1 MSKILRADLVFSYWI
16 YLWFLLY
23 FFRFT
28 KYSPKFALIL
38 ALLHNIIMLLLMIL
52 FKTRISKI
60 INFVI
65 INTIIKVMPLYYL
78 RKEKI
83 IINDIYFT
91 FIIFLLFVIWVHIN
105 KQTLTGNLKI
115 IHDSLLYEK
124 NRTPLMN
131 ILSKIKK
138 F

>member
-52 FKTRISKI
+52 FKTRISTI

>member
-1 MSKILRADLVFSYWI
+1 
-16 YLWFLLY
+16 
-23 FFRFT
+23 
-28 KYSPKFALIL
+28 
-38 ALLHNIIMLLLMIL
+38 MLLLMIL
-52 FKTRISKI
+52 FKTRISTI